1 MSDLESHYRR
11 LLRWYPRRWRARN
24 EQVVI
29 GMLLDQA
36 ENDGRMT
43 PTVADRASLISGGL
57 HERLLRAE
65 RPSALTVVALS
76 AAVSFSFWYLVVITW
91 APGTVFAGTFGPF
104 TNPAVITVGIF
115 VVGLGCALA
124 GRPRLARAVSALAA
138 LCAVALFALAVTRG
152 WLGPGPVPTAVFVGL
167 GIAGTV
173 EATRKRDAV
182 LLPLAVVLCAL
193 SVLALRIA
201 AQTYPVVFLPQ
212 FWIAAVISVVAAAG
226 ATLIVAATIVRAASS
241 LPAPRRHS

>member
-1 MSDLESHYRR
+1 MSDLESQYRQ

-24 EQVVI
+24 EQAVI
-29 GMLLDQA
+29 GVLLDQA
-36 ENDGRMT
+36 ENDGRKT
-43 PTVADRASLISGGL
+43 PTVADRASLIGGGL

-76 AAVSFSFWYLVVITW
+76 TAVAFSLWYLVVITW

-115 VVGLGCALA
+115 VVALGCALA

-138 LCAVALFALAVTRG
+138 LCAVILFALAVNRG

-173 EATRKRDAV
+173 RATYRRDAV

-193 SVLALRIA
+193 SVLALQIA
-201 AQTYPVVFLPQ
+201 AQTYPAVFLPQ
-212 FWIAAVISVVAAAG
+212 FWIAAVIGAAAGAG
-226 ATLIVAATIVRAASS
+226 ATLIVASTIARQLSTTAA
-241 LPAPRRHS
+241 AKQ